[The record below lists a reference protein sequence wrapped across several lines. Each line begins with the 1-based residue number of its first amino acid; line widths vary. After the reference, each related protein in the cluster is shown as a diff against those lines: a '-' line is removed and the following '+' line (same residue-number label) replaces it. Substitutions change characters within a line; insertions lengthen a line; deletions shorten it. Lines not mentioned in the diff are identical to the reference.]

1 MTLDDSG
8 RSADRDGFRFRGG
21 HVALD
26 LTATL
31 AGRAKPSPRELLG
44 KPADLLRWLASAGL
58 AAEGAMPADV
68 ELAHNL
74 REAIYTL
81 ALARI
86 SGADRPAEREIL
98 NRIAS
103 APPALPRLKPD
114 GSVELRGAAAAM
126 LSTIAREAIALF
138 GSRQANHLHQCEA
151 DGCTLLFVDNSR
163 RGDRRWC
170 SMAGCGN
177 RAKLAEFRRRK
188 REENAIRE
196 GAGEPVSNLVGPR

>member
-1 MTLDDSG
+1 MEPDDAHHST
-8 RSADRDGFRFRGG
+8 DRDGFRFRAG

-31 AGRAKPSPRELLG
+31 AGRGKTEPRELLAS
-44 KPADLLRWLASAGL
+44 PADLLRWLESAGL
-58 AAEGAMPADV
+58 RAAEAKDADLEV
-68 ELAHNL
+68 AHHL
-74 REAIYTL
+74 REAIH
-81 ALARI
+81 ALAVARI
-86 SGADRPAEREIL
+86 TRADQPVAREIL
-98 NRIAS
+98 NQVAS
-103 APPALPRLKPD
+103 PSPAQPRLNPD
-114 GSVELRGAAAAM
+114 GSIGLSGSAAAM

-138 GSRQANHLHQCEA
+138 GGSQADHIRQCEA

-188 REENAIRE
+188 REEQVA
-196 GAGEPVSNLVGPR
+196 P

>member
-1 MTLDDSG
+1 MIPDASS
-8 RSADRDGFRFRGG
+8 RSPDRDGFRFRGG

-31 AGRAKPSPRELLG
+31 AGRAKATPRELLAS
-44 KPADLLRWLASAGL
+44 PSDVPRWLASAGL
-58 AAEGAMPADV
+58 PAKEASEADLEV
-68 ELAHNL
+68 AHYL
-74 REAIYTL
+74 REAIY
-81 ALARI
+81 ALAVARI
-86 SGADRPAEREIL
+86 AGTDQPAAREIL
-98 NRIAS
+98 NRIA
-103 APPALPRLKPD
+103 APTPALPQLGPK
-114 GSVELRGAAAAM
+114 GSIELSGSAAAM

-138 GSRQANHLHQCEA
+138 GSSQASHIRQCEA

-188 REENAIRE
+188 REEKTA
-196 GAGEPVSNLVGPR
+196 AG